1 VTEPEDRESKP
12 AAPKPPDSSGAW
24 LPPRLREKIEEA
36 EAGGGGESK
45 TANLVGLIV
54 TVLVIVAVAVGVWS
68 LIRSGHE
75 KEKARLA
82 AVAAAAAAERAAFV
96 ADSLA
101 TVHRADSLAAVA
113 RADSIAF
120 AKLPKWQQQKVL
132 AEKAKKAAAATAA
145 SASAATKPAAGAATS
160 GTAATKPAPAA
171 GAAARHASK
180 TADSSAAE
188 PAAPKEMGPFGVDAG
203 QFIDQAQATQIAD
216 DLKTKAGLPTQ
227 VVTVGEGD
235 AATYH
240 VFVGKFSTHAAAE
253 AAATRLR
260 AKGLVQQGAVTP
272 LPKTP

>member
-1 VTEPEDRESKP
+1 MTEPEDRESKP

-82 AVAAAAAAERAAFV
+82 AAAAAAAAERAAFV

-113 RADSIAF
+113 RADSISF
-120 AKLPKWQQQKVL
+120 AKLPKWQQRKIL
-132 AEKAKKAAAATAA
+132 AEKAKKAAAATAT
-145 SASAATKPAAGAATS
+145 SAATKPAPTAGAAR
-160 GTAATKPAPAA
+160 PAA
-171 GAAARHASK
+171 NATTATRHASK
-180 TADSSAAE
+180 AADSSAAE
-188 PAAPKEMGPFGVDAG
+188 PAAPQEKGPFGVDAG
-203 QFIDQAQATQIAD
+203 QFIDQAQATQVAD
-216 DLKTKAGLPTQ
+216 DLKTKASLPTQ

-253 AAATRLR
+253 AAATRLL